1 MSTTPVT
8 LLTGFLGSGKTTLVN
23 RLLTEQVGQRI
34 AVIVNEFGELGIDAA
49 LIASREDDDV
59 VELANGCVCCASRGD
74 LVRAVE
80 TLVSPGRGLD
90 HVLIEGS
97 GMVDPGPVVESLVSP
112 PLSQRLTY
120 TGTVTCVDAAN
131 FDANLEH
138 AEAAYNQLTHA
149 DLLIIN
155 KADLVSFETLELIG
169 QGLRRINTAAPQV
182 TTVRCAVPAQS
193 VLAPL
198 QATNHR
204 AAPTAHDPE
213 SHAMTGVTVRAAG
226 ELDGER
232 LRSWLGGLPR
242 SVVRAK
248 GIVYLTGSGTP
259 RVVQVVSGA
268 VELGELPAGSTVH
281 PERSALV
288 LIGTGLDEDRL
299 RRGFAACIA

>member
-1 MSTTPVT
+1 MSTTSVT

-23 RLLTEQVGQRI
+23 QLLTEQVGQRI

-49 LIASREDDDV
+49 LIASSDDDDV

-74 LVRAVE
+74 LVKAVE
-80 TLVSPGRGLD
+80 TLVSSGRDLD
-90 HVLIEGS
+90 HVLVEGS
-97 GMVDPGPVVESLVSP
+97 GMADPGPVVESLVSP
-112 PLSQRLTY
+112 PLSERLTY

-155 KADLVSFETLELIG
+155 KADLVSPEVLELIG
-169 QGLRRINTAAPQV
+169 QGLRRLNAAAPQV
-182 TTVRCAVPAQS
+182 TTVRCAVPAAS

-198 QATNHR
+198 PATDHGAP
-204 AAPTAHDPE
+204 AAHGPE
-213 SHAMTGVTVRAAG
+213 SHAMTGVTVGAAG
-226 ELDGER
+226 ELDAER
-232 LRSWLGGLPR
+232 LRIWLAGLPR
-242 SVVRAK
+242 SIVRAK
-248 GIVYLTGSGTP
+248 GIVYLAGSDTP
-259 RVVQVVSGA
+259 RVVQMVSGA
-268 VELGELPAGSTVH
+268 VELGELPAGSTVR

-299 RRGFAACIA
+299 RREFAACAA